1 MKPTI
6 EQTEKFWEW
15 CGFKQL
21 PKGNRFY
28 HFEQTRKVMDWQAP
42 SSETIPYL
50 PSLDLNNLFKY
61 AVPKL
66 ITLGYDCLISTSED
80 FYECEICDSRFPPV
94 KQAQL
99 KQDKDPALALFWAI
113 YKVIEEETET

>member
-1 MKPTI
+1 MKPTK
-6 EQTEKFWEW
+6 EQVKKFWEW
-15 CGFKQL
+15 CGFQKIENPL
-21 PKGNRFY
+21 EMLLWIYLAPDKNYLSLKGY
-28 HFEQTRKVMDWQAP
+28 PEID
-42 SSETIPYL
+42 
-50 PSLDLNNLFKY
+50 LDHLGLIFKY

-66 ITLGYDCLISTSED
+66 KILGYDCLISTSED